1 MRGKPSLINWL
12 CSDARNGKNLNPM
25 ACQTCE
31 SPCEYGKRWLESMS
45 MALPKET
52 RENPFYPKDLPDLR
66 TTPHQIFKR
75 YTLNKRAIKQ

>member
-12 CSDARNGKNLNPM
+12 CSDARNGRKLNPT

-31 SPCEYGKRWLESMS
+31 SPCEYGKQWLVSLGMT
-45 MALPKET
+45 LPTET
-52 RENPFYPKDLPDLR
+52 RENPVYPKALPDMR

-75 YTLNKRAIKQ
+75 YALNKRAIK